1 MVDLRV
7 CAMAVTMH
15 EAVYAICNDN
25 DSKYSVRISL
35 NRNKN
40 KAVIRVSDNIGWG
53 DSTKTARFKWLD
65 IAELFM
71 TEPCIKNLCEYTH
84 IDVQELSV
92 LETRVNKSELTWS
105 ISKMATPDD
114 YSRWSFSS
122 NGVVLPYA
130 YIPFNY
136 LKIHSSTKIKMSFV
150 EFMQLLKRTHVYIQ
164 ETKYSGNV
172 DK

>member
-15 EAVYAICNDN
+15 EAVYGICSDN

-40 KAVIRVSDNIGWG
+40 KAVIRVSDNLGYG
-53 DSTKTARFKWLD
+53 DSTKAARFKWLD

-71 TEPCIKNLCEYTH
+71 TEPCIKNLCEYTY
-84 IDVQELSV
+84 IDDVQELSV
-92 LETRVNKSELTWS
+92 LETRINKSELTWS
-105 ISKMATPDD
+105 ISKVATPDD
-114 YSRWSFSS
+114 CSRWSFNSS
-122 NGVVLPYA
+122 GVVLPYA

-136 LKIHSSTKIKMSFV
+136 LKIHSNTKIKMSFV
-150 EFMQLLKRTHVYIQ
+150 EFMQLLKRSCIHP
-164 ETKYSGNV
+164 GN
-172 DK
+172 KIFW